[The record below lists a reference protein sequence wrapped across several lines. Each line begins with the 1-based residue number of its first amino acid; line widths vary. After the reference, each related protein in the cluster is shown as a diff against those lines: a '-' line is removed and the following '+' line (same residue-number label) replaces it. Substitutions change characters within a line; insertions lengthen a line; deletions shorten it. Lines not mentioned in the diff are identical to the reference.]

1 MLYICT
7 KGQNVVM
14 LGEAL
19 LEDIDAIYPAYF
31 EIFDLG
37 RGSAAFDCIHVAW
50 NNCVRVCVCV
60 CVLCF
65 HVQECV

>member
-37 RGSAAFDCIHVAW
+37 RGSAAFDCIHVD
-50 NNCVRVCVCV
+50 
-60 CVLCF
+60 
-65 HVQECV
+65 